1 MSSAKLIA
9 DQTTDIDDINLSKV
23 QDLSS
28 IAKSE
33 LNHFDTTYED
43 DIAENY
49 EKMKSEMLAEPITS
63 TETITKVDNE
73 FFPTIRLKEDVEET
87 HSQVVSINLRGKL
100 IIGVFASI
108 VLLLSILLIY
118 NAVLINRYRAE
129 VGTNSQIVVTLEEE
143 NAAIKG
149 QLDGIK
155 EGLNAGSLDM
165 AEGEYQDVER
175 IPRQIIEE
183 IPSETNWF
191 DKVCNFFS
199 SIFGG

>member
-28 IAKSE
+28 IAKNE

-49 EKMKSEMLAEPITS
+49 EKMKNEMLAEPITS

-73 FFPTIRLKEDVEET
+73 FFPTIRLKEDVEGT
-87 HSQVVSINLRGKL
+87 PSQVVSINLRGKL

-129 VGTNSQIVVTLEEE
+129 VGTNSQIVVSLE
-143 NAAIKG
+143 
-149 QLDGIK
+149 
-155 EGLNAGSLDM
+155 
-165 AEGEYQDVER
+165 
-175 IPRQIIEE
+175 
-183 IPSETNWF
+183 
-191 DKVCNFFS
+191 
-199 SIFGG
+199 

>member
-28 IAKSE
+28 IAKNE

-49 EKMKSEMLAEPITS
+49 EKMKNEMLAEPITS

-87 HSQVVSINLRGKL
+87 PSQVVSINLRGKL

-129 VGTNSQIVVTLEEE
+129 VGTNSQIVVSLEEE

-155 EGLNAGSLDM
+155 EGLNAGGLDM
-165 AEGEYQDVER
+165 TEGEYQDIEL
-175 IPRQIIEE
+175 IPRQVIEE